1 MSLRCYLTL
10 HDWAGNRCRRCGKVY
25 ENPDPPMEQEQLA
38 LSDLAEVIN
47 KLHAK
52 ANDREL
58 RKDIDDDMAGL
69 DCGQY
74 LEEARRRILTAPL
87 WRPARS
93 RLQQHEWQA
102 WIRDHVAFDM
112 QTAEWY
118 IRHYRQS
125 W

>member
-38 LSDLAEVIN
+38 LSELAEVIN

-74 LEEARRRILTAPL
+74 LEEARRR
-87 WRPARS
+87 
-93 RLQQHEWQA
+93 LQQHEWQA